1 MAYPQ
6 SPSSEPVK
14 PQRMRGNRPAYTTET
29 LLDVAVTVFTSRG
42 YEGTSMEDLAAAA
55 GLSKSSIYHH
65 VQGKQQLLGL
75 ALDRALDGLFA
86 VLTQPGA
93 TTGPA
98 VDRLTHVIR
107 GTVGVLLDELPY
119 VTLLLRVRGNSPIE
133 LAALA
138 RRREF
143 DQLVAQPGAAGPA
156 ARRGGPRPGRRRRH
170 PADLRHDQLAD
181 RVVPARPRR
190 PAGPARDGGA
200 AGADRAGAPTRN
212 QLTGGLPGG

>member
-1 MAYPQ
+1 M
-6 SPSSEPVK
+6 SPPSQPVK
-14 PQRMRGNRPAYTTET
+14 PQRMRGNRPAYTTES
-29 LLDVAVTVFTSRG
+29 LLDVAVTVFTTRG

-65 VQGKQQLLGL
+65 VQGKQQLLAL

-86 VLTQPGA
+86 VLTRPGA
-93 TTGPA
+93 TSGPA

-119 VTLLLRVRGNSPIE
+119 VTLLLRVRGNSPTE

-143 DQLVAQPGAAGPA
+143 DQLVAQLVLQAQQQGDVDPRLDAAIATRLIFGMINSLTEWY
-156 ARRGGPRPGRRRRH
+156 RPGR
-170 PADLRHDQLAD
+170 AD
-181 RVVPARPRR
+181 RVDLPETVV
-190 PAGPARDGGA
+190 
-200 AGADRAGAPTRN
+200 
-212 QLTGGLPGG
+212 QLVLTGLAPR

>member
-1 MAYPQ
+1 M
-6 SPSSEPVK
+6 SEPSQQVK

-29 LLDVAVTVFTSRG
+29 LLDVAVAVFTSRG

-65 VQGKQQLLGL
+65 VQGKQQLLEL

-86 VLTQPGA
+86 VLTEPGA
-93 TTGPA
+93 TAGTA

-107 GTVGVLLDELPY
+107 GTVAVLLDELPY

-133 LAALA
+133 RAALS

-143 DQLVAQPGAAGPA
+143 DQLVANLVLQAQRHGDVDPRLDAAVATRLIFGMINSLTEWY
-156 ARRGGPRPGRRRRH
+156 RPGRT
-170 PADLRHDQLAD
+170 D
-181 RVVPARPRR
+181 RVDLPETVVQLVLSGLAPR
-190 PAGPARDGGA
+190 
-200 AGADRAGAPTRN
+200 
-212 QLTGGLPGG
+212 

>member
-1 MAYPQ
+1 M
-6 SPSSEPVK
+6 SLPSQPAK
-14 PQRMRGNRPAYTTET
+14 PQRMRGNRPAYTTES

-65 VQGKQQLLGL
+65 VQGKQQLLAL

-93 TTGPA
+93 ITGPA

-107 GTVGVLLDELPY
+107 GTVEVLLDELPY
-119 VTLLLRVRGNSPIE
+119 VTLLLRVRGNSPTE

-143 DQLVAQPGAAGPA
+143 DQLVAHLVLQAQQHGDVDPDLDAAIATRLIFGMINSLTEWY
-156 ARRGGPRPGRRRRH
+156 RPGR
-170 PADLRHDQLAD
+170 AD
-181 RVVPARPRR
+181 RVDLPETVV
-190 PAGPARDGGA
+190 
-200 AGADRAGAPTRN
+200 
-212 QLTGGLPGG
+212 QLVLTGLARR

>member
-1 MAYPQ
+1 MPE
-6 SPSSEPVK
+6 PSQQVK

-29 LLDVAVTVFTSRG
+29 LLDVAVTVFTTRG
-42 YEGTSMEDLAAAA
+42 YDGTSMEDLAAAA

-65 VQGKQQLLGL
+65 VQGKQQLLAL

-93 TTGPA
+93 TTGAA

-107 GTVGVLLDELPY
+107 GTVAVLLDELPY
-119 VTLLLRVRGNSPIE
+119 VTLLLRVRGNSPTE

-143 DQLVAQPGAAGPA
+143 DQLVANLVLQAQRNGDVDPRLDAAVATRLIFGMINSLTEWY
-156 ARRGGPRPGRRRRH
+156 RPGR
-170 PADLRHDQLAD
+170 AD
-181 RVVPARPRR
+181 RVDLPETVV
-190 PAGPARDGGA
+190 
-200 AGADRAGAPTRN
+200 
-212 QLTGGLPGG
+212 QLVLTGLAPR

>member
-1 MAYPQ
+1 M
-6 SPSSEPVK
+6 SPPSQPAK

-29 LLDVAVTVFTSRG
+29 LLEVAVTVFTSQG

-65 VQGKQQLLGL
+65 VQGKQQLLAL

-93 TTGPA
+93 TSGPA

-107 GTVGVLLDELPY
+107 GTVEVLLDELPY
-119 VTLLLRVRGNSPIE
+119 VTLLLRVRGNSPTE
-133 LAALA
+133 RAALA

-143 DQLVAQPGAAGPA
+143 DQLVANLVLRAQRHGEVDPGLDAAVATRLIFGMINSLTEWY
-156 ARRGGPRPGRRRRH
+156 RPGR
-170 PADLRHDQLAD
+170 AELLDLPETVVQL
-181 RVVPARPRR
+181 V
-190 PAGPARDGGA
+190 
-200 AGADRAGAPTRN
+200 
-212 QLTGGLPGG
+212 LTGLAPRTTPR

>member
-1 MAYPQ
+1 M
-6 SPSSEPVK
+6 SHPSQPVK

-29 LLDVAVTVFTSRG
+29 LLEVAVTVFTTRG
-42 YEGTSMEDLAAAA
+42 YDGTSMEDLAAAA

-65 VQGKQQLLGL
+65 VQGKQQLLAL

-86 VLTQPGA
+86 VLTRPGA

-119 VTLLLRVRGNSPIE
+119 VTLLLRVRGNSPTE

-143 DQLVAQPGAAGPA
+143 DQLVAHLVLQAQQQGDVDPGLDAAIATRLIFGMINSLTEWY
-156 ARRGGPRPGRRRRH
+156 RPSR
-170 PADLRHDQLAD
+170 ADQVDLPETLVQL
-181 RVVPARPRR
+181 V
-190 PAGPARDGGA
+190 
-200 AGADRAGAPTRN
+200 
-212 QLTGGLPGG
+212 LTGLAPR

>member
-1 MAYPQ
+1 MPE
-6 SPSSEPVK
+6 PSQQVK

-29 LLDVAVTVFTSRG
+29 LLDVAVTVFTTRG

-65 VQGKQQLLGL
+65 VQGKQQLLAL

-93 TTGPA
+93 LTGSA

-107 GTVGVLLDELPY
+107 GTVAVLLDELPY
-119 VTLLLRVRGNSPIE
+119 VTLLLRVRGNSPTE

-143 DQLVAQPGAAGPA
+143 DQLVANLVLQAQRNGDVDPRLDAAVATRLIFGMINSLTEWY
-156 ARRGGPRPGRRRRH
+156 RPGR
-170 PADLRHDQLAD
+170 AD
-181 RVVPARPRR
+181 RVDLPETVV
-190 PAGPARDGGA
+190 
-200 AGADRAGAPTRN
+200 
-212 QLTGGLPGG
+212 QLVLTGLAPR

>member
-1 MAYPQ
+1 MSQ
-6 SPSSEPVK
+6 PSQPVK
-14 PQRMRGNRPAYTTET
+14 PRRMRGNRPAYTTET
-29 LLDVAVTVFTSRG
+29 LLEVAVTVFTSRG
-42 YEGTSMEDLAAAA
+42 YDGTSMEDLAAAA

-65 VQGKQQLLGL
+65 VQGKQQLLAL

-119 VTLLLRVRGNSPIE
+119 VTLLLRVRGNSSTE

-143 DQLVAQPGAAGPA
+143 DQLVANLVLQAQRQGDVDPGLDAAVATRLIFGMINSLTEWY
-156 ARRGGPRPGRRRRH
+156 RPGRTDRVDLPETVVQLVLTGLA
-170 PADLRHDQLAD
+170 PADRLAT
-181 RVVPARPRR
+181 P
-190 PAGPARDGGA
+190 
-200 AGADRAGAPTRN
+200 
-212 QLTGGLPGG
+212 

>member
-1 MAYPQ
+1 MPE
-6 SPSSEPVK
+6 PSQQVK

-29 LLDVAVTVFTSRG
+29 LLDVAVTVFTTRG

-65 VQGKQQLLGL
+65 VQGKQQLLAL

-93 TTGPA
+93 LTGSA

-107 GTVGVLLDELPY
+107 GTVAVLLDELPY
-119 VTLLLRVRGNSPIE
+119 VTLLLRVRGNSPTE

-143 DQLVAQPGAAGPA
+143 DQLVANLVLQAQRHGDVDPGLDAAVATRLIFGMINSLTEWY
-156 ARRGGPRPGRRRRH
+156 RPGR
-170 PADLRHDQLAD
+170 AD
-181 RVVPARPRR
+181 RVDLPETVV
-190 PAGPARDGGA
+190 
-200 AGADRAGAPTRN
+200 
-212 QLTGGLPGG
+212 QLVLTGLAPR

>member
-1 MAYPQ
+1 M
-6 SPSSEPVK
+6 SPPSQPVK
-14 PQRMRGNRPAYTTET
+14 PQRMRGNRPAYTTES
-29 LLDVAVTVFTSRG
+29 LLDVAVTVFTTRG

-65 VQGKQQLLGL
+65 VQGKQQLLAL

-86 VLTQPGA
+86 VLTRPGA
-93 TTGPA
+93 TSGPA

-119 VTLLLRVRGNSPIE
+119 VTLLLRVRGNSPTE

-143 DQLVAQPGAAGPA
+143 DQLVAQLVLQAQQQGDVDSRLDAAIATRLIFGMINSLTEWY
-156 ARRGGPRPGRRRRH
+156 RPGR
-170 PADLRHDQLAD
+170 AD
-181 RVVPARPRR
+181 RVDLPETVVQLA
-190 PAGPARDGGA
+190 
-200 AGADRAGAPTRN
+200 
-212 QLTGGLPGG
+212 LTGLAPR

>member
-1 MAYPQ
+1 M
-6 SPSSEPVK
+6 SPPSQPVK
-14 PQRMRGNRPAYTTET
+14 PQRMRGNRPAYTTES
-29 LLDVAVTVFTSRG
+29 LLDVAVTVFTTRG

-93 TTGPA
+93 TAGPA
-98 VDRLTHVIR
+98 ADRLTHVIR

-119 VTLLLRVRGNSPIE
+119 VTLLLRVRGNSPTE

-143 DQLVAQPGAAGPA
+143 DQLVAQLVLQAQEQGDVDPRLDAAVATRLIFGMINSLTEWY
-156 ARRGGPRPGRRRRH
+156 RPGR
-170 PADLRHDQLAD
+170 AD
-181 RVVPARPRR
+181 RVDLPETVV
-190 PAGPARDGGA
+190 
-200 AGADRAGAPTRN
+200 
-212 QLTGGLPGG
+212 QLVLTGLAPR

>member
-1 MAYPQ
+1 MPE
-6 SPSSEPVK
+6 PSQQVK

-29 LLDVAVTVFTSRG
+29 LLDVAVTVFTTRG

-65 VQGKQQLLGL
+65 VQGKQQLLAL

-86 VLTQPGA
+86 VLTRPGA

-107 GTVGVLLDELPY
+107 GTVAVLLDELPY
-119 VTLLLRVRGNSPIE
+119 VTLLLRVRGNSPTE

-143 DQLVAQPGAAGPA
+143 DQLVAHLVLQAQRDGDVDSRLDAAGLIF
-156 ARRGGPRPGRRRRH
+156 GMINSLTEWFRPGR
-170 PADLRHDQLAD
+170 AD
-181 RVVPARPRR
+181 RVDLPETVV
-190 PAGPARDGGA
+190 
-200 AGADRAGAPTRN
+200 
-212 QLTGGLPGG
+212 QLVLTGLAPR

>member
-1 MAYPQ
+1 
-6 SPSSEPVK
+6 
-14 PQRMRGNRPAYTTET
+14 MRGNRPAYTTET
-29 LLDVAVTVFTSRG
+29 LLEVAVTVFTTRG

-65 VQGKQQLLGL
+65 VQGKQQLLAL

-93 TTGPA
+93 LTGSA

-107 GTVGVLLDELPY
+107 GTVAVLLDELPY
-119 VTLLLRVRGNSPIE
+119 VTLLLRVRGNSPTE

-143 DQLVAQPGAAGPA
+143 DQLVANLVLQAQRNGDVDPRLDAAVATRLIFGMINSLTEWY
-156 ARRGGPRPGRRRRH
+156 RPGR
-170 PADLRHDQLAD
+170 AD
-181 RVVPARPRR
+181 RVDLPETVV
-190 PAGPARDGGA
+190 
-200 AGADRAGAPTRN
+200 
-212 QLTGGLPGG
+212 QLVLTGLAPR

>member
-1 MAYPQ
+1 MAYPR
-6 SPSSEPVK
+6 SPSSDPVK

-93 TTGPA
+93 TSGPA

-107 GTVGVLLDELPY
+107 GTVRVLLDELPY
-119 VTLLLRVRGNSPIE
+119 VTLLLRVRGNSPTE

-143 DQLVAQPGAAGPA
+143 DQLVAHLVLRAQRDGEVDAGLDAAVATRLIFGMINSLTEWY
-156 ARRGGPRPGRRRRH
+156 RPGRT
-170 PADLRHDQLAD
+170 DQLD
-181 RVVPARPRR
+181 LPETVV
-190 PAGPARDGGA
+190 
-200 AGADRAGAPTRN
+200 
-212 QLTGGLPGG
+212 QLVLTGLAPRSRTG

>member
-1 MAYPQ
+1 MPP
-6 SPSSEPVK
+6 PSQPVK
-14 PQRMRGNRPAYTTET
+14 PQRMRGNRPAYTTES
-29 LLDVAVTVFTSRG
+29 LLDVAVTVFTTRG

-65 VQGKQQLLGL
+65 VQGKQQLLAL

-86 VLTQPGA
+86 VLTRPGA

-119 VTLLLRVRGNSPIE
+119 VTLLLRVRGNSPTE

-143 DQLVAQPGAAGPA
+143 DQLVAQLVLQAQQQGDVDPGLDAAIATRLIFGMINSLTEWY
-156 ARRGGPRPGRRRRH
+156 RPGR
-170 PADLRHDQLAD
+170 AD
-181 RVVPARPRR
+181 RVDLPETVV
-190 PAGPARDGGA
+190 
-200 AGADRAGAPTRN
+200 
-212 QLTGGLPGG
+212 QLVLTGLAAR